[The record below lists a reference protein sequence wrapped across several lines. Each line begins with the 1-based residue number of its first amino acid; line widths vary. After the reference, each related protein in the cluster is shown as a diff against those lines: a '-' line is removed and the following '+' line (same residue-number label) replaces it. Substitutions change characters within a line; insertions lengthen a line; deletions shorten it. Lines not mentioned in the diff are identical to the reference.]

1 MFIVLDYP
9 KGLDL
14 GVKEGF
20 GVISFNLLVKKPK
33 NLCNSFGKRFYRTIR
48 CSDNKSEFDGILMQ
62 FWSPINMW

>member
-20 GVISFNLLVKKPK
+20 GVVSFNLLVKKPE
-33 NLCNSFGKRFYRTIR
+33 NLCNSFGKKFYRTIR
-48 CSDNKSEFDGILMQ
+48 
-62 FWSPINMW
+62 